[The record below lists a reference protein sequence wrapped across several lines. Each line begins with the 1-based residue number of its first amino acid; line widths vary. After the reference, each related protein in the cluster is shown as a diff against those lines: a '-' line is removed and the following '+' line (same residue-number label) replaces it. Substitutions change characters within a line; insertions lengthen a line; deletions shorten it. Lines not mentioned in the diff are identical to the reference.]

1 MFQRIISFLIRN
13 RISLSFIIVLGLLFE
28 NIIRKNR
35 PHDIFSFQD
44 PSGLIGLFLM
54 LAGISLRSWAAG
66 IICKEGSL
74 ATTGPYVLTRHPLYV
89 GSFLMAF
96 GFLCIIGDEK
106 FIWAILWMVLMVYF
120 PTIRKEELSLAIKF
134 KEEWGEYTER
144 VYMFFP
150 RKVPRDMFANWSFS
164 KWLNNREY
172 RAFFTSLLALV
183 LLKLWHEFLNFPT
196 LFRGYP

>member
-1 MFQRIISFLIRN
+1 MTFNFFIRN
-13 RISLSFIIVLGLLFE
+13 RIRLSFVIVLGLLFV
-28 NIIRKNR
+28 NILRKNL

-44 PSGLIGLFLM
+44 PLGLIGLLLV

-74 ATTGPYVLTRHPLYV
+74 ATTGPYALTRHPLYV
-89 GSFLMAF
+89 GSLLMAF
-96 GFLCIIGDEK
+96 GFLCIIGDKK

-120 PTIRKEELSLAIKF
+120 PTIRKEELSLATKF
-134 KEEWGEYTER
+134 KEEWGKYTER

-150 RKVPRDMFANWSFS
+150 RKVPRDMFANWSLS

-172 RAFFTSLLALV
+172 RAFVTSLLALV
-183 LLKLWHEFLNFPT
+183 LLKLWHEFLTFST
-196 LFRGYP
+196 LFRCYF